1 MMARGTFANT
11 RLVNKFCSKP
21 GPRTIHLPS
30 GEEMSVFDAASRYL
44 QEGTPLIILVGKEYG
59 TGSSRDWAAKGPKLL
74 GVRAVIAESYERI
87 HRSNL
92 IGIGIIPLQY
102 MPGENAESLGLT
114 GKEIYTIDVP
124 HDNITPKQCTSVR
137 TSDGK
142 SFNVIMRF
150 DTEVELQYFLHG
162 GILQFTLRRLLQQ
175 QQQQQA

>member
-21 GPRTIHLPS
+21 GPRTLHIPS
-30 GEEMSVFDAASRYL
+30 GEEMSVFDAAMRYV
-44 QEGTPLIILVGKEYG
+44 QEGTPLVILVGKEYG

-102 MPGENAESLGLT
+102 LPGENAETLGLT
-114 GKEIYTIDVP
+114 GKELYTIDVP
-124 HDNITPKQCTSVR
+124 EDICPKQTTTVR

-142 SFNVIMRF
+142 IFSVTMRF

-162 GILQFTLRRLLQQ
+162 GILQFTLRRLLQK
-175 QQQQQA
+175 QASSPSS